1 MIGIAMSYIN
11 KWEKKNIN
19 KDLSLNIFRE
29 NTEMFSLDFPHLVNA

>member
-11 KWEKKNIN
+11 KRKKNIN